1 MSFKALNNDTAVEYV
16 MSDPALKKLF
26 PNQANIKARE
36 IGDGNLNQ
44 VFFVGNEEN
53 SVIIK
58 QALPYLRVAGESSPL
73 TLKRM
78 HIETQALLL
87 YNKLVPGLVP
97 KIYKTD
103 ETMALIVMENLKQCE
118 EMRKPLVE
126 RKKFPNFP
134 EQVSTFL
141 ASALFYTS
149 DLYLTGPKKKELQM
163 EYINPDLCK
172 MQEDFVFTNPFMDS
186 PDNHWNPEID
196 DIVKT
201 VRSDS
206 ELKIA
211 IAKIKEGYMTHA
223 QAVIHNDLHTG
234 SIMLNDERSYVI
246 DPECCFCGP
255 MGFDIGAL
263 LENIILNYLSH
274 FAHTPDEKQRSEYQE
289 YLLGMV
295 HDIWTKF
302 AEKFDK
308 LWAENPTGDLM
319 PAKYWDYPGGA
330 EAFAQF
336 RKEYILGLLRDT
348 AAFGGCKML
357 RRMMGIVSVWDISSI
372 KDNKARAVCERKAIR
387 IGRRWVLEHD
397 HMNTIDDLLTVVRE
411 EAAK

>member
-1 MSFKALNNDTAVEYV
+1 MSFKALNNETAVQYV
-16 MSDPALKKLF
+16 LGDPVLKKLF
-26 PNQANIKARE
+26 PNKAGIAARE

-44 VFFVGNEEN
+44 VFFVGNEQN

-58 QALPYLRVAGESSPL
+58 QALPYLRCAGESSPL

-78 HIETQALLL
+78 HFETQALLL
-87 YNKLVPGLVP
+87 YNRLVPGLVP

-103 ETMALIVMENLKQCE
+103 ENMALIVMENLNKCE

-134 EQVSTFL
+134 DQISTFL
-141 ASALFYTS
+141 ATVLFQTS
-149 DLYLTGPKKKELQM
+149 DLYLTGPEKKKLQAD
-163 EYINPDLCK
+163 YINPDLCK
-172 MQEDFVFTNPFMDS
+172 MQEDFVFTNPFMES
-186 PDNHWNPEID
+186 PDNHWNPVID
-196 DIVKT
+196 SEVKA

-211 IAKIKEGYMTHA
+211 IAEIKEGYMTHA

-234 SIMLNDERSYVI
+234 SIMLNEKDSYVI

-263 LENIILNYLSH
+263 IENIVLNYVSH
-274 FAHTPDEKQRSEYQE
+274 FAHTPDEKQRAEYQE
-289 YLLGMV
+289 YLLGMI
-295 HDIWTKF
+295 HDIWTEF

-308 LWAENPTGDLM
+308 MWAENPRGDLM
-319 PAKYWDYPGGA
+319 PAKYWDYEGGK

-336 RKEYILGLLRDT
+336 RREYLLKLLRDT

-372 KDNKARAVCERKAIR
+372 KDNEQRAVCERKAIR
-387 IGRRWVLEHD
+387 IGRRWVLEHEK
-397 HMNTIDDLLTVVRE
+397 MNSIDDLLAVVRE

>member
-1 MSFKALNNDTAVEYV
+1 
-16 MSDPALKKLF
+16 MSDPILKKLF
-26 PNQANIKARE
+26 RSAANIKARE

-44 VFFVGNEEN
+44 VFFVGNDED

-58 QALPYLRVAGESSPL
+58 QALPYLRCAGESSPL

-78 HIETQALLL
+78 HFETQALLL
-87 YNKLVPGLVP
+87 YNKLTPGLVP
-97 KIYKTD
+97 QIYKTD
-103 ETMALIVMENLKQCE
+103 ESMALMVMQNLKNCE
-118 EMRKPLVE
+118 EMRKPLMN

-134 EQVSTFL
+134 DQVSTFM
-141 ASALFYTS
+141 SRVLFFTS
-149 DLYLTGPKKKELQM
+149 DLYLTGPAKKALQAD
-163 EYINPDLCK
+163 YINPDLCK

-196 DIVKT
+196 DIVKE

-206 ELKIA
+206 ELKIT
-211 IAKIKEGYMTHA
+211 IAKIKESYMTHA

-234 SIMLNDERSYVI
+234 SIMLNEKDSYVI

-255 MGFDIGAL
+255 IGFDIGAMI
-263 LENIILNYLSH
+263 ENLVLNYVSH
-274 FAHTPDEKQRSEYQE
+274 FAHTPDEKERNEYQE
-289 YLLGMV
+289 YLLGMI

-308 LWAENPTGDLM
+308 LWAENPKGDLM

-336 RKEYILGLLRDT
+336 RQEYILGLLRDA

-357 RRMMGIVSVWDISSI
+357 RRMMGIVSVLDISSI

-387 IGRRWVLEHD
+387 IGRRWVLQHEN
-397 HMNTIDDLLTVVRE
+397 MNSIDDLLTVVRE
-411 EAAK
+411 ESAK